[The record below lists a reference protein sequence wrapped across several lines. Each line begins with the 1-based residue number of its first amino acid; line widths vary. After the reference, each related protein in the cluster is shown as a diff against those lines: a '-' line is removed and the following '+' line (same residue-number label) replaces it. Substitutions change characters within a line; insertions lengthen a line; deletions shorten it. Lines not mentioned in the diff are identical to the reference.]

1 MRLDIGLVYRSIR
14 VTPLDDDV
22 GVTEARVYVALRE
35 GDDLGNV
42 GRVRRLGIDAL
53 RVKVVMQQRRVRF
66 HRLFDIDNVWQDVV
80 LDLDQLAGFLG
91 DRG

>member
-14 VTPLDDDV
+14 VTPLDDDL

-35 GDDLGNV
+35 RDDLGNV
-42 GRVRRLGIDAL
+42 ARVRRLGIDAL
-53 RVKVVMQQRRVRF
+53 REQIVVQQRRVRL
-66 HRLFDIDNVWQDVV
+66 HRLFDIDNVWQDMV

-91 DRG
+91 D